1 MTPGRKS
8 PESAVAESPR
18 PLAKDLAAIANV
30 SELLTFA
37 DRLFRAGSLS
47 EAAEAALDTIC
58 RVMGC
63 NKAAVLKFDAA
74 GVMRFV
80 AWRGLSQAYR
90 AVAEG
95 HTPWA
100 AGSTQATPVVLTDL
114 AALGDAALQAAVQEE
129 GIAALAFIPV
139 WSDGQVVGKFMV
151 YYPQPRG
158 LSDEELALASF
169 IARQMG
175 FCLERLSTDERLRR
189 ERELLVTIIDR
200 IPAMV
205 AVFSQDGRLIRDN
218 AAIRRLGVPLGAP
231 GAIGA
236 LLDGLLPD
244 MSERK
249 RARRALEGA
258 ADGWTEL
265 TLKTSGQD
273 PLETLWTSARLP
285 DGSAVA
291 IGLDVTQRKRI
302 ERDLQ
307 RHARHLAELNGL
319 SRRLASELD
328 ETAIV
333 RTALAAAMALIRSD
347 WGAFVG
353 REGEVEAVIGDDVR
367 GLQPPGQTLRA
378 DLQAALEGSDTVHCI
393 SEPARQDRR
402 HTLIAPLVLRSGA
415 AYGAFLLVRR
425 EDPAFSSEH
434 EILMAS
440 LASHAALAVENAA
453 LLAAAEKAAEA
464 HRTAGEMAARLAAI
478 VESSEDAILGKSLDG
493 IITSW
498 NAGAER
504 LLGYS
509 AAEIVGRSVMM
520 LVPPERAE
528 EEAQILERVGAGLRI
543 APFETA
549 RLHKDGA
556 LVEVSLA
563 VSPVR
568 DTAGR
573 LVGAATI
580 ARDMSERRQAETR
593 QKLLIREMDHRIKNL
608 FTMVSGLV
616 SVSARSADDPK
627 QLAASLRQR
636 LAALAEAHSLT
647 LPQADGAPA
656 SISLHG
662 LLRQVLAAY
671 DHSEG
676 EAKTSLHVSGDD
688 IALNPGAVTALA
700 LLVYELATNAVKY
713 GALGA
718 IGGRVTI
725 RTARAGDRLTFA
737 WTETG
742 GPPPA
747 PPSHEG
753 FGSVLTRATIE
764 HQLGGVFDRN
774 WSAGG
779 LEVTMTLP
787 LDRIV

>member
-30 SELLTFA
+30 SELLTFT
-37 DRLFRAGSLS
+37 DRLFRAGSLT

-63 NKAAVLKFDAA
+63 NKAAVLRFDAA

-80 AWRGLSQAYR
+80 AWRGLSPAYR

-95 HTPWA
+95 HTHWA
-100 AGSTQATPVVLTDL
+100 AGATQASPTVLTDL
-114 AALGDAALQAAVQEE
+114 SALGDPALQAAAREE
-129 GIAALAFIPV
+129 GVAALAFIPI

-158 LSDEELALASF
+158 LNDEELALASF
-169 IARQMG
+169 ITRQLG

-189 ERELLVTIIDR
+189 ERELLATIIDR

-218 AAIRRLGVPLGAP
+218 AAIRRLGVPLGVP
-231 GAIGA
+231 GTIGA

-249 RARRALEGA
+249 RAKRALEAA

-285 DGSAVA
+285 EGSAVA

-302 ERDLQ
+302 EQDLQ

-319 SRRLASELD
+319 SRQLASELD

-333 RTALAAAMALIRSD
+333 RTALAAAMTLTRSD

-353 REGEVEAVIGDDVR
+353 REGEVEAVIGDAQD
-367 GLQPPGQTLRA
+367 LQAPNRTLHA

-453 LLAAAEKAAEA
+453 LLAAAEQAAEA

-498 NAGAER
+498 NAGAQR
-504 LLGYS
+504 LFGYS

-549 RLHKDGA
+549 RLHKDGT

-568 DTAGR
+568 DTSGR

-580 ARDMSERRQAETR
+580 ARDMSERRQAEAR

-627 QLAASLRQR
+627 QLATSLRHR

-662 LLRQVLAAY
+662 LLRRVLAAY

-676 EAKTSLHVSGDD
+676 AAKTSLSVSGDD

-713 GALGA
+713 GALGV

-725 RTARAGDRLTFA
+725 RTDRDGERLTFA

-742 GPPPA
+742 GPPTA

-764 HQLGGVFDRN
+764 HQLGGVFDRK
-774 WSAGG
+774 WGAGG

>member
-30 SELLTFA
+30 SELLTFT
-37 DRLFRAGSLS
+37 DRLFRAGSLT

-63 NKAAVLKFDAA
+63 NKAAVLRFDAA

-80 AWRGLSQAYR
+80 AWRGLSPAYR

-100 AGSTQATPVVLTDL
+100 AGATQASPTVLTDL
-114 AALGDAALQAAVQEE
+114 SALGDPALQAAAREE
-129 GIAALAFIPV
+129 GVAALAFIPI

-158 LSDEELALASF
+158 LNDEELALASF
-169 IARQMG
+169 ITRQLG

-189 ERELLVTIIDR
+189 ERELLATIIDR

-218 AAIRRLGVPLGAP
+218 AAIRRLGVPLGTP

-249 RARRALEGA
+249 RAKRALEAA

-285 DGSAVA
+285 EGSAVA

-302 ERDLQ
+302 EQDLQ

-328 ETAIV
+328 ETTIV
-333 RTALAAAMALIRSD
+333 RTALAAAMALTHSD

-353 REGEVEAVIGDDVR
+353 REGEVEAVIGDAQD
-367 GLQPPGQTLRA
+367 LQTPNRPLHA

-453 LLAAAEKAAEA
+453 LLAAAEQAAET

-493 IITSW
+493 VITSW

-549 RLHKDGA
+549 RLHKDGT

-568 DTAGR
+568 DTSGR

-580 ARDMSERRQAETR
+580 ARDMSERRQAEAR

-627 QLAASLRQR
+627 QLATSLRHR

-662 LLRQVLAAY
+662 LLRRVLAAY

-676 EAKTSLHVSGDD
+676 AAKTSLSVSGDD

-713 GALGA
+713 GALGV

-725 RTARAGDRLTFA
+725 RTDRDGERLTFA

-764 HQLGGVFDRN
+764 HQLGGVFDRK
-774 WSAGG
+774 WGAGG

>member
-30 SELLTFA
+30 SELLTFT
-37 DRLFRAGSLS
+37 DRLFRAGSLT

-63 NKAAVLKFDAA
+63 NKAAVLRFDAA

-80 AWRGLSQAYR
+80 AWRGLSPAYR

-100 AGSTQATPVVLTDL
+100 AGATQASPTVLTDL
-114 AALGDAALQAAVQEE
+114 SALGDPALQAAAREE
-129 GIAALAFIPV
+129 GVAALAFIPI

-158 LSDEELALASF
+158 LNDEELALASF
-169 IARQMG
+169 ITRQLG

-189 ERELLVTIIDR
+189 ERELLATIIDR

-218 AAIRRLGVPLGAP
+218 AAIRRLGVPLGTP

-249 RARRALEGA
+249 RAKRALEAA

-285 DGSAVA
+285 EGSAVA

-302 ERDLQ
+302 EQDLQ

-319 SRRLASELD
+319 SRQLASELD

-333 RTALAAAMALIRSD
+333 RTALAAAMTLTRSD

-353 REGEVEAVIGDDVR
+353 REGEVEAVIGDAQD
-367 GLQPPGQTLRA
+367 LQAPNRTLHA

-393 SEPARQDRR
+393 SEPAQQDRR

-453 LLAAAEKAAEA
+453 LLAAAEQAAEA

-498 NAGAER
+498 NAGAQR
-504 LLGYS
+504 LFGYS

-549 RLHKDGA
+549 RLHKDGT

-568 DTAGR
+568 DTSGR

-580 ARDMSERRQAETR
+580 ARDMSERRQAEAR

-627 QLAASLRQR
+627 QLATSLRHR

-662 LLRQVLAAY
+662 LLRRVLAAY
-671 DHSEG
+671 DHTEG
-676 EAKTSLHVSGDD
+676 AAKTSLSVSGDD

-713 GALGA
+713 GALGV

-725 RTARAGDRLTFA
+725 RTDRDGERLTFA

-764 HQLGGVFDRN
+764 HQLGGVFDRK
-774 WSAGG
+774 WGAGG

>member
-30 SELLTFA
+30 SELLTFT
-37 DRLFRAGSLS
+37 DRLFRAGSLT

-63 NKAAVLKFDAA
+63 NKAAVLRFDAA

-80 AWRGLSQAYR
+80 AWRGLSPAYR

-100 AGSTQATPVVLTDL
+100 AGATQASPTVLTDL
-114 AALGDAALQAAVQEE
+114 SALGDPALQAAAREE
-129 GIAALAFIPV
+129 GVAALAFIPI

-158 LSDEELALASF
+158 LNDEELALASF
-169 IARQMG
+169 ITRQLG

-189 ERELLVTIIDR
+189 ERELLATIIDR

-218 AAIRRLGVPLGAP
+218 AAIRRLGVPLGTP

-249 RARRALEGA
+249 RAKRALEAA

-285 DGSAVA
+285 EGSAVA

-302 ERDLQ
+302 EQDLQ

-319 SRRLASELD
+319 SRQLASELD

-333 RTALAAAMALIRSD
+333 RTALAAAMTLTRSD

-353 REGEVEAVIGDDVR
+353 REGEVEAVIGDAQD
-367 GLQPPGQTLRA
+367 LQAPNRTLHA

-393 SEPARQDRR
+393 SEPAQQDRR

-453 LLAAAEKAAEA
+453 LLAAAEQAAET

-498 NAGAER
+498 NAGAQR
-504 LLGYS
+504 LFGYS

-549 RLHKDGA
+549 RLHKDGT

-568 DTAGR
+568 DTSGR

-580 ARDMSERRQAETR
+580 ARDMSERRQAEAR

-627 QLAASLRQR
+627 QLATSLRHR

-662 LLRQVLAAY
+662 LLRRVLAAY
-671 DHSEG
+671 DHTEG
-676 EAKTSLHVSGDD
+676 AAKTSLSVSGDD

-713 GALGA
+713 GALGV

-725 RTARAGDRLTFA
+725 RTDRDGERLTFA

-764 HQLGGVFDRN
+764 HQLGGVFDRK
-774 WSAGG
+774 WGAGG